1 MAYTLQDFAQLA
13 GDNDLKKGVIDVFR
27 REAIVM
33 DQMSF
38 EDVSTLS
45 VQIQRTKSLP
55 SVTWRKIGGTWS
67 DSKATFEPV
76 SDNLYQMGGKI
87 DIDKVLVKAQGP
99 VDQRAV
105 HTDAY
110 LTAIAYEFNDKFIN
124 GSPLIDEDAIA
135 GMFYRIQTYFS
146 GQHINENG
154 LDVSPDSAGLA
165 AAQITLI
172 DELQRL
178 IHKCD
183 GHKADVIY
191 SNETFLLRLCAALRG
206 SGLLD
211 TTQDNYDRWIFTYG
225 ANGPKLY
232 DIGPK
237 ADQSTFIITN
247 TELNN
252 GTALTGGGATSCYAV
267 KYGEKYLM
275 GMQLYSIDV
284 QDMGLLE
291 DGVNYRTV
299 VDWPV
304 GIYIVNPR
312 SVARMSG
319 VIAA

>member
-1 MAYTLQDFAQLA
+1 MAYTLQDYAQLA

-45 VQIQRTKSLP
+45 VSVLRTKSLP

-67 DSKATFEPV
+67 DSKATFEPI
-76 SDNLYQMGGKI
+76 SENLYQMGGKI
-87 DIDKVLVKAQGP
+87 DIDKVLVRAEGP
-99 VDQRAV
+99 VNQRAV
-105 HTDAY
+105 QTDAY

-124 GSPLIDEDAIA
+124 GDPTVDEDAIS
-135 GMFYRIQTYFS
+135 GMFYRIMNYLS

-154 LDVSPDSAGLA
+154 LDVSPDASGLSAN
-165 AAQITLI
+165 QITLI
-172 DELQRL
+172 DEMQRL

-183 GHKADVIY
+183 GHKADAIY

-211 TTQDNYDRWIFTYG
+211 TTQDNYDRWVFTYG

-232 DIGPK
+232 DVGPK
-237 ADQSTFIITN
+237 ADQSTLIIGN
-247 TELNN
+247 AELSN
-252 GTALTGGGATSCYAV
+252 GTALTGGSATSAYAV
-267 KYGEKYLM
+267 KYGEKFLM
-275 GMQLYSIDV
+275 GFQLYSIDV
-284 QDMGLLE
+284 NDVGLLE

-299 VDWPV
+299 VDWPI
-304 GIYIVNPR
+304 GILITNPR

-319 VIAA
+319 VIAY